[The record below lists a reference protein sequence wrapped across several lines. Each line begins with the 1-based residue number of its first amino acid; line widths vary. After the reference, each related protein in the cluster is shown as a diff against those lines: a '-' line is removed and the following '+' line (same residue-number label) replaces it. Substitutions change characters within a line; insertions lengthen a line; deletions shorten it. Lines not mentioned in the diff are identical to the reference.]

1 MSILMFSMPGQ
12 EQLAQNLLQRTGWL
26 AGNMILRHFPDG
38 ETYIRVLDDVKGRE
52 VVILCQLHQP
62 DSNVLPLLL
71 LADTLHDLG
80 ATKVGLIA
88 PYLAYMRQDKRFNEG
103 EGVSSHYFAKLIS
116 RHLDWLVT
124 VDPHLHRIHRL
135 DEVYSIPATSL
146 TAVKPIAEWIRQH
159 IDRPLVIGPDSE
171 SEQWAARVAEAVG
184 CPWEVLQKERF
195 GDRDVRISLPHVEN
209 YPDRTPVLVDDI
221 ISTGKTMMLAAQHL
235 RAAGMA
241 APVCVAV
248 HGIFA
253 AGALQEMQAQGLTVV
268 TCNSIP
274 DDSNQI
280 DLAELLA
287 TGTIPRVEGQS
298 PSPE

>member
-1 MSILMFSMPGQ
+1 MTTLMFSMPGQ
-12 EQLAQNLLQRTGWL
+12 EVLSQNLLRHTGWQQ
-26 AGNMILRHFPDG
+26 GNMVMRYFPDG
-38 ETYIRVLDDVKGRE
+38 ETYIRVQDDVKGRD

-62 DSNVLPLLL
+62 NNHVLPLLL

-80 ATKVGLIA
+80 AKKVGLIA

-116 RHLDWLVT
+116 QHLDWLVT
-124 VDPHLHRIHRL
+124 VDPHLHRIHQL
-135 DEVYSIPATSL
+135 DEVYTIPARSL
-146 TAVKPIAEWIRQH
+146 TAVGPIAQWIHQH
-159 IDRPLVIGPDSE
+159 INNPLVIGPDSE

-195 GDRDVRISLPHVEN
+195 GDRQVRISLPHVEN
-209 YPDRTPVLVDDI
+209 YLDRTPVLVDDI
-221 ISTGKTMMLAAQHL
+221 ISTGKTMMSAAQHL
-235 RAAGMA
+235 QSAGMT

-253 AGALQEMQAQGLTVV
+253 EGALQEMKALGLRVV

-274 DDSNQI
+274 DGTDQI

-287 TGTIPRVEGQS
+287 AGAIS
-298 PSPE
+298 

>member
-1 MSILMFSMPGQ
+1 MTTLMFSMPGQ
-12 EQLAQNLLQRTGWL
+12 EALSQSLLQQTGWQH
-26 AGNMILRHFPDG
+26 GRMILRQFPDG
-38 ETYIRVLDDVKGRE
+38 ESYIRVLDDVKGRD
-52 VVILCQLHQP
+52 VAILCQLHQP
-62 DSNVLPLLL
+62 DFHVLPLLL

-80 ATKVGLIA
+80 AKEVGLIA
-88 PYLAYMRQDKRFNEG
+88 PYLAYMRQDKRFNDG
-103 EGVSSHYFAKLIS
+103 EGVSSHYFAKLVS
-116 RHLDWLVT
+116 QHLDWLVT
-124 VDPHLHRIHRL
+124 VDPHLHRIHQL

-146 TAVKPIAEWIRQH
+146 TAVQPIAEWIRQH
-159 IDRPLVIGPDSE
+159 IKMPLIIGPDSE
-171 SEQWAARVAEAVG
+171 SEQWAARVAQAVG
-184 CPWEVLQKERF
+184 CPWEVLQKERL

-209 YPDRTPVLVDDI
+209 YLDRTPVLVDDI

-235 RAAGMA
+235 QQAGMA

-280 DLAELLA
+280 DLAGLLA
-287 TGTIPRVEGQS
+287 QALV
-298 PSPE
+298 